1 MSAKSIRR
9 RESNA
14 RTWRERARIFG
25 PATLLSLAAMIV
37 TYHFVQ
43 PAPPQHI
50 VLATGQE
57 GGAYYLFGL
66 HYQALLA
73 REGID
78 VTVRPT
84 SGSVENIQLLQNGQ
98 ADVAFVQGG
107 TGTSVDAPSLRALA
121 SLYYEP
127 VWILLRRHAAIER
140 LSDLRGRRVAID
152 QEGSGTRA
160 IALLLLADDGIAPK
174 TANLLP
180 LGGEEAVSALRAG
193 RLDAAFFVISPRAPV
208 MCDALAIPGVHLL
221 SIKRA
226 PAYAL
231 QHRFLS
237 VLTLPEGAINLR
249 SNVPPS
255 DTMLLAPATTL
266 VASEKFH
273 PALVELILSIAR
285 RIHGEAGL
293 FEQAG
298 EFPARKFLDFPISD
312 AAKRFFD
319 SGPPFLQRYLPFWA
333 ADLIDRLKIILL
345 PLITLVYPL
354 FKLIPPTYDWRMR
367 SRINRWYKDL
377 QAIEDHIQTKEPN
390 EDLSSEVAELDRLEA
405 NVGKL
410 SVPLAYANPL
420 YTLRSHIALL
430 RDELRQGRSSK
441 RALIEPIHAR
451 EDNARNS

>member
-1 MSAKSIRR
+1 MSTKPFH
-9 RESNA
+9 REREA

-25 PATLLSLAAMIV
+25 PAAVLSLVALIV

-43 PAPPQHI
+43 PAPPRHI
-50 VLATGQE
+50 VFATAQE

-66 HYQALLA
+66 RYQALLA

-84 SGSVENIQLLQNGQ
+84 SGSVENLQLLQKGQ

-107 TGTSVDAPSLRALA
+107 TGASVNAPGLRSLA

-127 VWILLRRHAAIER
+127 AWIVVRKHAGIKR
-140 LSDLRGRRVAID
+140 LKDLRQHKIAVD
-152 QEGSGTRA
+152 QQGSGTREV
-160 IALLLLADDGIAPK
+160 ALLLLADNGIDAK
-174 TANLLP
+174 TTTLLP
-180 LGGEEAVSALRAG
+180 LGGEEAASALRG
-193 RLDAAFFVISPRAPV
+193 GKIDAAFFVISPRAPIV
-208 MCDALAIPGVHLL
+208 HEVLAIPGVHLL
-221 SIKRA
+221 NIERA

-231 QHRFLS
+231 QHHFLT
-237 VLTLPEGAINLR
+237 VLTLPEGAMDLR
-249 SNVPPS
+249 ADLPRQQIA
-255 DTMLLAPATTL
+255 LLAPATTL
-266 VASEKFH
+266 VTSERFH
-273 PALVELILSIAR
+273 PALAELLLSLAR
-285 RIHGEAGL
+285 QIHSEPGL

-298 EFPARKFLDFPISD
+298 DFPSRKFLDFPISN

-319 SGPPFLQRYLPFWA
+319 SGPSLLQRYLPFWA

-377 QAIEDHIQTKEPN
+377 QAIEEQVKAREPN
-390 EDLSSEVAELDRLEA
+390 ADLAPKLEELDRLEA
-405 NVGKL
+405 NVGRV

-430 RDELRQGRSSK
+430 RDELRQGR
-441 RALIEPIHAR
+441 EPRHH
-451 EDNARNS
+451 

>member
-1 MSAKSIRR
+1 MPAKSFRR

-25 PATLLSLAAMIV
+25 LPVLLSLIALIV

-43 PAPPQHI
+43 PAPPHHI

-66 HYQALLA
+66 RYQALLA

-78 VTVRPT
+78 VTVRQT
-84 SGSVENIQLLQNGQ
+84 SGSIENIHLLQNGE

-107 TGTSVDAPSLRALA
+107 TGSTVEAPSLRSLA

-127 VWILLRRHAAIER
+127 VWLLVRKGVGIER
-140 LSDLRGRRVAID
+140 LSDLRGRRVAVD

-160 IALLLLADDGIAPK
+160 IAGLLLADEGIARNGGK
-174 TANLLP
+174 FLS

-193 RLDAAFFVISPRAPV
+193 RVDAGFFVFSPRAPIIRE
-208 MCDALAIPGVHLL
+208 ALAIPGVRLL

-226 PAYAL
+226 PAHAL
-231 QHRFLS
+231 QHHFFS
-237 VLTLPEGAINLR
+237 VLTLPEGAINLQ
-249 SNVPPS
+249 SNIPSS
-255 DTMLLAPATTL
+255 DTTLLAPATAL
-266 VASEKFH
+266 VVGAKFH
-273 PALVELILSIAR
+273 PALAELLLSMAR
-285 RIHGEAGL
+285 QIHSEAGL

-298 EFPARKFLDFPISD
+298 EFPSRKFLEFPLSD

-319 SGPPFLQRYLPFWA
+319 SGPSFLQRYLPFWA

-345 PLITLVYPL
+345 PLITLVFPL

-377 QAIEDHIQTKEPN
+377 QAIEDHIQTKETST
-390 EDLSSEVAELDRLEA
+390 DVSSEVAELDRLEA
-405 NVGKL
+405 SVGKL

-430 RDELRQGRSSK
+430 RDELRQGRPPK
-441 RALIEPIHAR
+441 AH
-451 EDNARNS
+451 